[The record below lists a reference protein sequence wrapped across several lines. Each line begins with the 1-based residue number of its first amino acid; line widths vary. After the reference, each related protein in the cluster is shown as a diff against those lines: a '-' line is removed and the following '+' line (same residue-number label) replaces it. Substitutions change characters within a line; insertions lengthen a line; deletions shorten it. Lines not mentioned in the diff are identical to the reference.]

1 MSACTRNTNP
11 VLLKL
16 RYSALGRDDRLL
28 PGFSRKLGPVCL
40 THIGRLLS
48 RGQFGAGLLGV
59 GFQQLIDFFAA
70 IHGDWLGLDGVDDI
84 SLNDALRPPLSSI
97 R

>member
-1 MSACTRNTNP
+1 MSAFTRNTNP

-16 RYSALGRDDRLL
+16 RDSALGRDDRLL

-70 IHGDWLGLDGVDDI
+70 IHGIGLGKRWKWIVQIHAEG
-84 SLNDALRPPLSSI
+84 LSVP
-97 R
+97 RHR